1 MTGQK
6 INDNIEELCLM
17 AHETQKIGLRHVTPE
32 LTTCMDNFYDFCFET
47 YSFPT
52 FKDKCNYMDKI
63 FNRFDLCSP
72 EVASYEFFELF
83 MDTFNGI
90 ADGVKYGYLR

>member
-6 INDNIEELCLM
+6 IDHNIEELCLM
-17 AHETQKIGLRHVTPE
+17 AHETQNFCSLHVIPD
-32 LTTCMDNFYDFCFET
+32 LTNSMDNFYDFCFERD
-47 YSFPT
+47 SFPS
-52 FKDKCNYMDKI
+52 FNDKCKYMDKI
-63 FNRFDLCSP
+63 FNKFDLCDA

-90 ADGVKYGYLR
+90 ADGLKYGYLK